1 MEWYPS
7 RGALRA
13 LCLSTLSLSLPST
26 ANAVVI
32 SEVLYDA
39 IGPDAGSVFV
49 ELYGAP
55 GTDLAGWSLR
65 GVNGADGNIYRTVAL
80 SGVIPGD
87 GVFVIAD
94 ALTGGAT
101 NVANADLIIGVDFQ
115 NGPDSVQLF
124 DGSQVVDA
132 LGYGDFTGLFFAG
145 EGAPAPAVA
154 PGSSLARANPLLD
167 TDNNLA
173 DFVVLTTPT
182 PGTVPVT
189 AVPLPASLY
198 LLGSGLALLGTRCV
212 RRRV

>member
-1 MEWYPS
+1 MERYPS
-7 RGALRA
+7 RGALCA
-13 LCLSTLSLSLPST
+13 LCLSTLSLTLPST

-32 SEVLYDA
+32 SEILYDA
-39 IGPDAGSVFV
+39 AGTDAGNVFV
-49 ELYGAP
+49 ELYGTP
-55 GTDLAGWSLR
+55 GTDLGGWSLR
-65 GVNGADGNIYRTVAL
+65 GVNGADGNIYKTVAL
-80 SGVIPGD
+80 NGAIPVD
-87 GVFVIAD
+87 GIFVIAD
-94 ALTGGAT
+94 AMTGGAT
-101 NVANADLIIGVDFQ
+101 NVAGADLITSVDFQ

-124 DGSQVVDA
+124 DGSLVVDA

-145 EGAPAPAVA
+145 EGSPVPAVA

-198 LLGSGLALLGTRCV
+198 LLGSGLALLGTRRV